1 MVNVSCF
8 PVAMSYRLGVKEM
21 LCLVSRIQ
29 KGKAV
34 SAVGTVEKPER
45 FLRQLF
51 QAAVEIIK

>member
-1 MVNVSCF
+1 
-8 PVAMSYRLGVKEM
+8 M